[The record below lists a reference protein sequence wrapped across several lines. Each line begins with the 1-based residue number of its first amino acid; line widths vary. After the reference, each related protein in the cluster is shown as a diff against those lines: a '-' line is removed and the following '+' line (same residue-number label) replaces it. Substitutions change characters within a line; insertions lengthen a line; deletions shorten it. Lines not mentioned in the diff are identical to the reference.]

1 MLKTKLD
8 KKNFPLCEA
17 EIDLIN
23 NQFIS
28 NGWLTLYA
36 TNIFAVMI
44 KKSYFVKSQKYE
56 SWDLRPCDSHPTIN
70 EFGSTASGYRR
81 FYEKGIEPIV
91 IYREQKGTHSQQ
103 ICFSEEFVL
112 FYDLREVRE
121 NENIVKYMLV
131 DECGDDN
138 CIAQIENS
146 KALVQLKYIKE
157 FLAVKQMNLLI
168 QFEYIKHSNKTLSQ
182 IGVSNKYWNT
192 IKNNEYVLG
201 YSVLNSPCPINSEN
215 LSFAMI
221 RGKVWFEYDD
231 SDIKMLWNY
240 HDTNT
245 ENFIIGVDENGENI
259 EITCDENQLPN
270 LFTRKGNEPYT
281 LSPVFFKKEVLSK
294 YYENPG
300 KYSIQEGYM
309 NAPDWWL
316 RLDND
321 RTDNYVI
328 AVLVDLGKIPY
339 KEQQHWKQY
348 NIVPP
353 ANASIS
359 ETTQKRWFEGKPCD
373 TSNAPD
379 HLFKFQLHKTNDL
392 WKQKF
397 GWELFK
403 PLAKKD
409 QHHLESLHTMSV
421 RDNDK
426 EFDALIQSVTK
437 IVIDS
442 LNEKEITKATDD
454 SNSDVVSFLNSK
466 DCSAAK
472 DLKGGIAKFEALLIS
487 LGQSNTDIIVQFK
500 DIQEL
505 RSTTVAHRKSS
516 NPDKKQLELFARFEL
531 DKSSQQ
537 EAFNKILLRLIDNL
551 KVLQSIA
558 ENKTS
563 CLSTK

>member
-1 MLKTKLD
+1 MINNTIDPNK
-8 KKNFPLCEA
+8 FPLCKDVIER
-17 EIDLIN
+17 IN
-23 NQFIS
+23 NQFIN
-28 NGWLTLYA
+28 NGWITLYDE
-36 TNIFAVMI
+36 TYTYSVLISND
-44 KKSYFVKSQKYE
+44 KLEETKCSD
-56 SWDLRPCDSHPTIN
+56 SWKLNMNNSHPTIN
-70 EFGSTASGYRR
+70 EFEDSASGYSQY
-81 FYEKGIEPIV
+81 YEDGVVPIV
-91 IYREQKGTHSQQ
+91 TYQ
-103 ICFSEEFVL
+103 SEKSTYPKRLRLSDEFIL
-112 FYDLREVRE
+112 FYDLRDVQNNDCIEYH
-121 NENIVKYMLV
+121 IV
-131 DECGDDN
+131 DECGDGECIAKITSN
-138 CIAQIENS
+138 QVIAQI
-146 KALVQLKYIKE
+146 KYIKE
-157 FLAVKQMNLLI
+157 FIAVKEMPLLI
-168 QFEYIKHSNKTLSQ
+168 QFDTLKDSNKSLKDNGFVTQHYKL
-182 IGVSNKYWNT
+182 YNT
-192 IKNNEYVLG
+192 DEYVFG
-201 YSVLNSPCPINSEN
+201 YSLMDGDSITTYKSYA
-215 LSFAMI
+215 LI
-221 RGKVWFEYDD
+221 IGKVWIMPEQKN
-231 SDIKMLWNY
+231 IKKLWNY
-240 HDTNT
+240 QDHRK
-245 ENFIIGVDENGENI
+245 ENYIIGVDENGENI

-270 LFTRKGNEPYT
+270 LFTRKGDEPYT

-353 ANASIS
+353 VDASIS
-359 ETTQKRWFEGKPCD
+359 ETTQKRWFEGEPCD

-454 SNSDVVSFLNSK
+454 SNNDVASFLKSK

-516 NPDKKQLELFARFEL
+516 NPDEKQLELFARFEL
-531 DKSSQQ
+531 DKLSQQ

>member
-1 MLKTKLD
+1 M
-8 KKNFPLCEA
+8 
-17 EIDLIN
+17 N
-23 NQFIS
+23 N
-28 NGWLTLYA
+28 
-36 TNIFAVMI
+36 
-44 KKSYFVKSQKYE
+44 
-56 SWDLRPCDSHPTIN
+56 SHPTIN
-70 EFGSTASGYRR
+70 EFEDSASGYSQY
-81 FYEKGIEPIV
+81 YEDGVVPIV
-91 IYREQKGTHSQQ
+91 TYQ
-103 ICFSEEFVL
+103 SEKSTYPKRLRLSDEFIL
-112 FYDLREVRE
+112 FYDLRDVQNNDCIEYH
-121 NENIVKYMLV
+121 IV
-131 DECGDDN
+131 DECGDGECIAKITSN
-138 CIAQIENS
+138 QVIAQI
-146 KALVQLKYIKE
+146 KYIKE
-157 FLAVKQMNLLI
+157 FIAVKDMPLLI
-168 QFEYIKHSNKTLSQ
+168 QFETLKDSNKSLKDNGFVTQHYKL
-182 IGVSNKYWNT
+182 YNT
-192 IKNNEYVLG
+192 DEYVFG
-201 YSVLNSPCPINSEN
+201 YSLMDGDSITTYKSYA
-215 LSFAMI
+215 LI
-221 RGKVWFEYDD
+221 RGKVWIMPEQKN
-231 SDIKMLWNY
+231 IKKLWNY
-240 HDTNT
+240 QDHRKEDY
-245 ENFIIGVDENGENI
+245 IIGVDENGENI

-270 LFTRKGNEPYT
+270 LFTRKGDEPYT

-294 YYENPG
+294 YYENPR

-339 KEQQHWKQY
+339 KEQQHSKQY

-353 ANASIS
+353 ADASIS
-359 ETTQKRWFEGKPCD
+359 ETTQKRWFEGEPCD

-379 HLFKFQLHKTNDL
+379 HLFKFQLHKTNDV
-392 WKQKF
+392 WKQTF

-454 SNSDVVSFLNSK
+454 SNNDVASFLKSK

-472 DLKGGIAKFEALLIS
+472 DLKGGIVKFEALLIS

-531 DKSSQQ
+531 DKLSQQ

-563 CLSTK
+563 CPSTK

>member
-1 MLKTKLD
+1 MINNTIDPNK
-8 KKNFPLCEA
+8 FPLCKDVIER
-17 EIDLIN
+17 IN
-23 NQFIS
+23 NQFIN
-28 NGWLTLYA
+28 NGWITLYDE
-36 TNIFAVMI
+36 TYTYSVLISND
-44 KKSYFVKSQKYE
+44 KLEKTKCSD
-56 SWDLRPCDSHPTIN
+56 SWKLNMNNSHPIIN
-70 EFGSTASGYRR
+70 EFEDSASGYSQY
-81 FYEKGIEPIV
+81 YEDGVVPIV
-91 IYREQKGTHSQQ
+91 TYQ
-103 ICFSEEFVL
+103 SEKSTYPKRLRLSDEFIL
-112 FYDLREVRE
+112 FYDLRDVQNNDCIEYH
-121 NENIVKYMLV
+121 IV
-131 DECGDDN
+131 DECGDGECIAKITSN
-138 CIAQIENS
+138 QVIAQI
-146 KALVQLKYIKE
+146 KYIKE
-157 FLAVKQMNLLI
+157 FIAVKEMPLLI
-168 QFEYIKHSNKTLSQ
+168 QFETLKDSNKSLKDNGFVTQHYKL
-182 IGVSNKYWNT
+182 YNT
-192 IKNNEYVLG
+192 DEYVFG
-201 YSVLNSPCPINSEN
+201 YSLMDGDSITTYKSYA
-215 LSFAMI
+215 LI
-221 RGKVWFEYDD
+221 RGKVW
-231 SDIKMLWNY
+231 IKPVQKNIKKLWNY
-240 HDTNT
+240 QDHRK
-245 ENFIIGVDENGENI
+245 ENYIIGVDENGENI

-270 LFTRKGNEPYT
+270 LFTRKGDEPYT

-353 ANASIS
+353 ADASIS
-359 ETTQKRWFEGKPCD
+359 ETTQKRWFEGEPCD

-454 SNSDVVSFLNSK
+454 SNNDVASFLKSK

-531 DKSSQQ
+531 DKLSQQ

>member
-44 KKSYFVKSQKYE
+44 KKTYFLKSKKHE

-201 YSVLNSPCPINSEN
+201 YSVLNSPCPISSED

-245 ENFIIGVDENGENI
+245 EEFIIGVDENGDNI
-259 EITCDENQLPN
+259 ECTCDENKLPN
-270 LFTRKGNEPYT
+270 LFNRKDAEPYVLT
-281 LSPVFFKKEVLSK
+281 PVFFKKEVLQK
-294 YYENPG
+294 YYSEPN
-300 KYSIQEGYM
+300 KFSVNEGFI
-309 NAPDWWL
+309 NGPEWWL
-316 RLDND
+316 RIDND
-321 RTDNYVI
+321 RKDNYIV
-328 AVLVDLGKIPY
+328 ATLVDLGKIPY
-339 KEQQHWKQY
+339 KEQQYWRSF
-348 NIVPP
+348 NITPP
-353 ANASIS
+353 PMAELS
-359 ETTQKRWFEGKPCD
+359 ETTKRRWFDGEACNTCD
-373 TSNAPD
+373 AQD
-379 HLFKFQLHKTNDL
+379 FLFKQTLLEVNNL
-392 WKQKF
+392 WNKKNNWQ
-397 GWELFK
+397 LFK
-403 PLAKKD
+403 PLTKGD
-409 QHHLESLHTMSV
+409 EHHIASLHTMFSQ
-421 RDNDK
+421 NNNL
-426 EFDALIQSVTK
+426 EFDGLIQSITK

-442 LNEKEITKATDD
+442 LNEKEIIKNTDD
-454 SNSDVVSFLNSK
+454 SMDVVQKFLSEKKCSK
-466 DCSAAK
+466 AS
-472 DLKGGIAKFEALLIS
+472 DLKGGIAKFEVYLLS
-487 LGQSNTDIIVQFK
+487 FGYSDTEIIKLMK
-500 DIQEL
+500 DIQKL
-505 RSTTVAHRKSS
+505 RSTSVAHRKSS
-516 NPDKKQLELFARFEL
+516 KPDNEQQQLFARL
-531 DKSSQQ
+531 GLNNSSQQ
-537 EAFNKILLRLIDNL
+537 EVFNNLLSNLTLQLNWLKENLIDN
-551 KVLQSIA
+551 
-558 ENKTS
+558 
-563 CLSTK
+563 

>member
-1 MLKTKLD
+1 MINNTIDPNK
-8 KKNFPLCEA
+8 FPLCKDVIER
-17 EIDLIN
+17 IN
-23 NQFIS
+23 NQFIN
-28 NGWLTLYA
+28 NGWITLYDE
-36 TNIFAVMI
+36 TYTYSVLISND
-44 KKSYFVKSQKYE
+44 KLEKTKCSD
-56 SWDLRPCDSHPTIN
+56 SWKLNMNNSHPTIN
-70 EFGSTASGYRR
+70 EFEDSASGYSQY
-81 FYEKGIEPIV
+81 YEDGVVPIV
-91 IYREQKGTHSQQ
+91 TYQ
-103 ICFSEEFVL
+103 SEKSTYPKRLRLSDEFIL
-112 FYDLREVRE
+112 FYDLRDVQNNDCIEYH
-121 NENIVKYMLV
+121 IV
-131 DECGDDN
+131 DECGDGECIAKITSN
-138 CIAQIENS
+138 QVIAQI
-146 KALVQLKYIKE
+146 KYIKE
-157 FLAVKQMNLLI
+157 FIAVKEMPLLI
-168 QFEYIKHSNKTLSQ
+168 QFETLKDSNKSLKDNGFVTQHYKL
-182 IGVSNKYWNT
+182 YNT
-192 IKNNEYVLG
+192 DEYVFG
-201 YSVLNSPCPINSEN
+201 YSLMDGDSITTYKSYA
-215 LSFAMI
+215 LI
-221 RGKVWFEYDD
+221 RGKVWIMPEQKN
-231 SDIKMLWNY
+231 IKKLWNY
-240 HDTNT
+240 QDHRK
-245 ENFIIGVDENGENI
+245 ENYIIGVDENGENI

-270 LFTRKGNEPYT
+270 LFTRKGDEPYT

-294 YYENPG
+294 YYENPR

-353 ANASIS
+353 ADASIS
-359 ETTQKRWFEGKPCD
+359 ETTQKRWFEGEPCD

-454 SNSDVVSFLNSK
+454 SNNDVASFLKSK

-472 DLKGGIAKFEALLIS
+472 DLKGGIVKFEALLIS

-516 NPDKKQLELFARFEL
+516 NPDKKQLELFARIEL
-531 DKSSQQ
+531 DKLSQQ

-563 CLSTK
+563 CPSTK